1 MQLLGNNR
9 FRFCV
14 FTSSLRDEHQ
24 KPQNRLLM
32 GSVGVFSPE
41 TPQDNLDMET
51 GNAGFLKDGK
61 KSSIVIDGNFVPMLH

>member
-1 MQLLGNNR
+1 
-9 FRFCV
+9 
-14 FTSSLRDEHQ
+14 
-24 KPQNRLLM
+24 M